1 MKKTILY
8 SLICTA
14 AIAAGCAL
22 ITKLKGW
29 GLSGFCYCM
38 IMAGLAACVI
48 GVGFTPGNRSGI
60 GRGYVGRGGDKL
72 ILDSWQMEG
81 KKRQNDTIDFLYI
94 GGALSAVLGFLIEV
108 LF

>member
-22 ITKLKGW
+22 ITKLKDW
-29 GLSGFCYCM
+29 DLSGFCYC
-38 IMAGLAACVI
+38 IILAGLALCVA
-48 GVGFTPGNRSGI
+48 GVGFTPANRISFGGGQFER
-60 GRGYVGRGGDKL
+60 GREKL
-72 ILDSWQMEG
+72 IYDSWQMEG